1 MNCKAISIFSLI
13 FILLLVSCTKEV
25 KTKDEKQK
33 TKIALVIHGGA
44 GDITSSRINPQKE
57 QAYREKLNEA
67 LIAGYKILN
76 EGGSSLDAVEKVIKI
91 LENSPLFNAGRGAVT
106 TEKGEFELD
115 ASIMDGRTLKSGAVA
130 GVSHIQNPITLA
142 RLVMD
147 NSPHVFFWGKGAEE
161 FAVKQGLKLVDSVYF
176 FNDEKREA
184 YQKQKIEQE
193 KQKNK
198 KKRTINNKR
207 KAFIYEDENLSKFGT
222 VGCVALDKDGNLAAG
237 TSTGGLN
244 NKMTGRIGDSPII
257 GAGTYANNNTCA
269 VSCTGQGEYFI
280 RNVVA
285 YDVSALIEY
294 RGLSLSSAVNRVI
307 KEKLT
312 DLGGSGGLIALDRY
326 GNIVMNFN
334 TPGMFRGYI
343 TDNGKPVIKMFA
355 E

>member
-1 MNCKAISIFSLI
+1 MNCKAISYFL
-13 FILLLVSCTKEV
+13 ILLVFLFASCTKEV

-44 GDITSSRINPQKE
+44 GEITTSNIDAQKE
-57 QAYREKLNEA
+57 KAYNEKLTEA
-67 LIAGYKILN
+67 LNAGYKILN
-76 EGGSSLDAVEKVIKI
+76 DGGSSLDAVEKVIKI
-91 LENSPLFNAGRGAVT
+91 LEDSPLFNAGRGAVS
-106 TEKGEFELD
+106 TEKGEYELD

-142 RLVMD
+142 RLIMD
-147 NSPHVFFWGKGAEE
+147 NSEHVFFWGKGAEE

-184 YQKQKIEQE
+184 YQKQKLEQE

-198 KKRTINNKR
+198 KRKSNRK
-207 KAFIYEDENLSKFGT
+207 KAFIYTEDNLTKFGT

-237 TSTGGLN
+237 TSTGGRQG
-244 NKMTGRIGDSPII
+244 KMTGRIGDSPII
-257 GAGTYANNNTCA
+257 GAGTYANNYTCA
-269 VSCTGQGEYFI
+269 VSCTGHGEYFI
-280 RNVVA
+280 RDVVA
-285 YDVSALIEY
+285 YDVSALVEY
-294 RGLSLSSAVNRVI
+294 KGLSLNSAVNHVI
-307 KEKLT
+307 KEKLQEA
-312 DLGGSGGLIALDRY
+312 GGSGGLIAIDRY

-343 TDNGKPVIKMFA
+343 TDNGKPVVKMFA